1 MVGSGKLETAALC
14 TMLSKWLFIY
24 TIFLGFYPNCNSAL
38 RHDAKVQSELSN
50 LAFILVC
57 FLALQYKSLCTLL

>member
-1 MVGSGKLETAALC
+1 MVGSGKLETAAMC

-24 TIFLGFYPNCNSAL
+24 TIFLLVFTLIVTAL
-38 RHDAKVQSELSN
+38 PHDAKVQSELRN